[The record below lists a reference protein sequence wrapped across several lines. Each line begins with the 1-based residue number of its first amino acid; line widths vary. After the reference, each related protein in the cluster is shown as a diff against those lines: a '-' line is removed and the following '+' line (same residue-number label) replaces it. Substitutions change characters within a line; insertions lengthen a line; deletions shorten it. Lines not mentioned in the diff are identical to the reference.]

1 MTAANDHVMAQ
12 LYAQADLF
20 VYTSYFEAFGLP
32 PLEAMA
38 CGTAVVTTDCGGN
51 RDYIRDGKNCLVV
64 PPGDLQRLSSAISR
78 LLTNDSE
85 RQALAAAGPLFTQ
98 AWSWQRTA
106 AQVETIL
113 LNLK

>member
-1 MTAANDHVMAQ
+1 MTTATDQELARV
-12 LYAQADLF
+12 YAEADLF

-51 RDYIRDGKNCLVV
+51 RDYVRSGENCLVV
-64 PPGDLQRLSSAISR
+64 PPSDIERLSAAIYY
-78 LLTNDSE
+78 LLTNDAE
-85 RQALAAAGPLFTQ
+85 RQRIAATGHLFSQ

-106 AQVETIL
+106 DQVEAFL
-113 LNLK
+113 LSL